1 MKSNET
7 LQTEVLQALKWE
19 PLLNVAHIGVSARDG
34 IITLTG
40 IVDSYSKKYHA
51 ENAAKNVAGVKAVV
65 EKIEVKFGTWG
76 IKDDNEIAKEIVNS
90 FKWNWEI
97 PESKIKIKVEDAW
110 VTLEGELPW
119 NYQREA
125 ARKCVNNIVGVKGI
139 SNNLTIKADSDEVV
153 EKEDIENA
161 LARNWSINS
170 KDVHVKVKGNT
181 VTLTGIV
188 NSWYQRDEAARIAWN
203 APGIYNVHNELEVH
217 YDYEMA
223 D

>member
-97 PESKIKIKVEDAW
+97 PESKIKIKHAKTARIEGGLSRSGLPSGKLREPDDA
-110 VTLEGELPW
+110 LPCL
-119 NYQREA
+119 QPEVKPISA
-125 ARKCVNNIVGVKGI
+125 HNNIHHIIRKHG
-139 SNNLTIKADSDEVV
+139 SC
-153 EKEDIENA
+153 
-161 LARNWSINS
+161 
-170 KDVHVKVKGNT
+170 
-181 VTLTGIV
+181 
-188 NSWYQRDEAARIAWN
+188 
-203 APGIYNVHNELEVH
+203 
-217 YDYEMA
+217 
-223 D
+223 